1 MHTEYKKCR
10 CGYSILVYVQNEDE
24 GVLHCP
30 NSKDEKVVPVTFR
43 IFIDGMSG
51 HYEQTIE
58 CPGCHDYIEY
68 IMLEDDTFN

>member
-10 CGYSILVYVQNEDE
+10 CGYSILIYVN
-24 GVLHCP
+24 GG
-30 NSKDEKVVPVTFR
+30 TM

-58 CPGCHDYIEY
+58 CPGCHDYTEY